1 MQKEN
6 LLIVDDNLDMLE
18 LLSRNLRSMDF
29 HAYKASTLSEA
40 VNILGFAKIDLII
53 TDLQMPGGGGLELL
67 EYVQENCPGIPS
79 LIITGFPSVSTAMKA
94 SRLGAVEYLTKPF
107 TAEEFK
113 KNIFSILE
121 TTASER
127 QTESI
132 KPSKPQSY
140 AGMAGSSETLEKMT
154 DVISRV
160 KDNRATVLI
169 KGESGTGKE
178 LIARA
183 IHFSGAFRTAPFIA
197 VNCAA
202 IPETLIESELFGH
215 VKGAFSG
222 AEKTRE
228 GLFASANGGTI
239 FLDEIGSISSNLQSR
254 LLRVLQER
262 EVRKIGAS
270 HSEKI
275 NVRVISATNADL
287 ENLVREQKFRE
298 DLYYRLNV
306 VTIEAVP
313 LRKRKEDIPVLSD
326 AFLKKYGREYGKPD
340 IAMTEEALARLVAHS
355 WPGNV
360 RELENTIQRLIIMS
374 DNTIEAKDVFLGSE
388 TFSNDQDMGLLP
400 LQSVEKAHILKVLS
414 AVNNN
419 KTKAA
424 EILQINRKTLG
435 AKLAD

>member
-140 AGMAGSSETLEKMT
+140 AGMAGSPETLEKMT

-340 IAMTEEALARLVAHS
+340 IAMTEEALALLVAHS

-374 DNTIEAKDVFLGSE
+374 GNTIEAKDVFLGGE
-388 TFSNDQDMGLLP
+388 TFSNDQNMGLLP